1 MNMRSYS
8 CCDTNSSAS
17 KEIQDLSGLLKIVAE
32 QNRLRLLCILRDGG
46 EHCVCEFEEHTS
58 DLSQSLISHHLADL
72 REAGLVTS
80 EKRGLKMHY
89 VLSDQGKYVT
99 DIIFSLTNKKEK
111 QMEETTKSQGCCG
124 SSATAV
130 TDEVTDT
137 KDTKQCCESGKCEG
151 KNCNRKDNQD
161 ENRSCGNGMCNMST
175 ATQDNTG
182 SCC

>member
-1 MNMRSYS
+1 MRSYS
-8 CCDTNSSAS
+8 CCGTNSNAS
-17 KEIQDLSGLLKIVAE
+17 KDIQNLSGLLKIVAE

-46 EHCVCEFEEHTS
+46 EHCVCEFEEHAT

-89 VLSDQGKYVT
+89 ALSDQGKYVT
-99 DIIFSLTNKKEK
+99 DIIFSLTNKKKKE
-111 QMEETTKSQGCCG
+111 MEETTKSQGCCG
-124 SSATAV
+124 SSTTATNDDA
-130 TDEVTDT
+130 TDT
-137 KDTKQCCESGKCEG
+137 TESKACCESGKCEG

-182 SCC
+182 CCC